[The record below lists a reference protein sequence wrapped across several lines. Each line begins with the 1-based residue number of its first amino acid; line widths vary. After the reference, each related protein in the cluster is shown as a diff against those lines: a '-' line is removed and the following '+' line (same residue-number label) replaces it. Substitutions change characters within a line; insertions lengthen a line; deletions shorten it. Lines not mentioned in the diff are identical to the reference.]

1 MFAQTSS
8 VRAEEDDLEAR
19 VERMEGQLRQLM
31 GQVEELTFEVKQLRA
46 DRKTG
51 EYEPAPQKKRKLA
64 LDESGAAQ
72 GIEQVDDG
80 SFEEQPLTATVLDD
94 DGNEVQVPIKKAP
107 GPKILGTLSG
117 SSYEGDGGFQGKVLV
132 PEGGGGGNAERG
144 SYDNGGQVLV
154 APSGTGSGSEEGNT
168 LVPEKVETAALG
180 DSATNDPE
188 VLYERSYESLL
199 RRRFTDA
206 EVGFRGFVT
215 NYRDHSLAGNAQYW
229 LGETFYVQGDYKQ
242 AAQAF
247 LTGYRDY
254 PKSRKAADSLLK
266 LGLSLNRLGQKEQ
279 ACAAFS
285 QVGSQFPKAAEA
297 RKRAQVESRRGG
309 C

>member
-1 MFAQTSS
+1 MAPPAGSRGES
-8 VRAEEDDLEAR
+8 D
-19 VERMEGQLRQLM
+19 VE
-31 GQVEELTFEVKQLRA
+31 
-46 DRKTG
+46 
-51 EYEPAPQKKRKLA
+51 PQ
-64 LDESGAAQ
+64 Q
-72 GIEQVDDG
+72 
-80 SFEEQPLTATVLDD
+80 
-94 DGNEVQVPIKKAP
+94 
-107 GPKILGTLSG
+107 
-117 SSYEGDGGFQGKVLV
+117 
-132 PEGGGGGNAERG
+132 
-144 SYDNGGQVLV
+144 
-154 APSGTGSGSEEGNT
+154 
-168 LVPEKVETAALG
+168 
-180 DSATNDPE
+180 
-188 VLYERSYESLL
+188 LYEQAYGNLLQKDYAAAEAAFEDFL
-199 RRRFTDA
+199 RRHA
-206 EVGFRGFVT
+206 
-215 NYRDHSLAGNAQYW
+215 NHQLAGNAQYW